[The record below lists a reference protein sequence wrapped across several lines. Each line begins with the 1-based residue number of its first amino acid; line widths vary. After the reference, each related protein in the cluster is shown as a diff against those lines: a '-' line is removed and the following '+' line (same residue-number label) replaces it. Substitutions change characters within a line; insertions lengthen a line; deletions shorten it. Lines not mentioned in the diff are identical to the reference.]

1 MVHID
6 KQSRRS
12 RRRGFTLVEVM
23 IVVVIL
29 GILAST
35 VLPQFTSSSNDA
47 KQSALVQNLQTLRS
61 VVQLYQFQHNGSYP
75 AAGSTST
82 TVFKNALLLSTNV
95 SGTTGPAGTL
105 PYGPYIV
112 GQLPPNPYTG
122 GRGVM
127 IVNAP
132 IASATPNEA
141 AMDGTQI
148 VGWIY
153 SPSEGQ
159 IRGNNAGT
167 ASDGSAL
174 FSL

>member
-1 MVHID
+1 MH
-6 KQSRRS
+6 KNNRRM

-61 VVQLYQFQHNGSYP
+61 VIQLYQFQHNGTYP
-75 AAGSTST
+75 ASGSTST

-95 SGTTGPAGTL
+95 SGTTGAVGTL
-105 PYGPYIV
+105 PYGPYIINK
-112 GQLPPNPYTG
+112 LPPNPYNG

-127 IVNAP
+127 IVSAP
-132 IASATPNEA
+132 IASATANEA
-141 AMDGTQI
+141 AMDGTEL

-159 IRGNNAGT
+159 IRGNNTGN
-167 ASDGSAL
+167 ASDGTAL
-174 FSL
+174 FNL